1 MTNAYFWLVI
11 GFLVMAL
18 TKYLTAVRL
27 RTLAERAQR
36 DQQESTE
43 LRYVLVEAAE
53 KETKLK
59 TETERL
65 QAKLTALR
73 NVVNN
78 LQRSIQRGK
87 RASAAAPVDA

>member
-43 LRYVLVEAAE
+43 LRYVLVEAEE

-59 TETERL
+59 AETERL
-65 QAKLTALR
+65 QAKLTALK
-73 NVVNN
+73 NVVSN